1 MTDTSPQDAPFDG
14 PQDSPWG
21 PGPAQPTPA
30 PAPQTPAG
38 MPSPTGQARWGI
50 LSTIRK
56 QEPWVAAA
64 REVINLC
71 FGEAKIDLRAAT
83 LSAPDTTI
91 IVQGLFCDAKIIV
104 PDTWR
109 LECEGTAILGEFRQK
124 STDGCAPMDP
134 RAPLVRVHGGV
145 LLGECTVYRTS
156 AAVGEGP
163 FSVDGVAGWK
173 ARRQRKRHA

>member
-50 LSTIRK
+50 FSTVRK

-91 IVQGLFCDAKIIV
+91 VVQGLFCDAKVIV

-134 RAPLVRVHGGV
+134 RAPLVRVIGGV
-145 LLGECTVYRTS
+145 LMGECTVYRTS
-156 AAVGEGP
+156 APIGEGP
-163 FSVDGVAGWK
+163 FSVDGIAGWK
-173 ARRQRKRHA
+173 ARRHRKRHA